1 MNYAIIKKNNDP
13 RIEVQTNIL
22 NHMNYAAS
30 KLWNV
35 CNYEKRNY
43 KALGI
48 PYPSWYEQKSRLKD
62 NIWFKSLPSQTA
74 QEICNQID
82 QAFKSYY
89 KLLKTGGIKSPKP
102 PKFKQEGF
110 QLLICRTELYIIKIH
125 TDPAE
130 YSKELKGTYGRTV

>member
-1 MNYAIIKKNNDP
+1 MLLSKRTTIHVSEHQA
-13 RIEVQTNIL
+13 NIL

-43 KALGI
+43 KTLSI
-48 PYPSWYEQKSRLKD
+48 PYPNWYDQKSRLKD

-110 QLLICRTELYIIKIH
+110 QLLICRMELYIIRNLH
-125 TDPAE
+125 R
-130 YSKELKGTYGRTV
+130 SG